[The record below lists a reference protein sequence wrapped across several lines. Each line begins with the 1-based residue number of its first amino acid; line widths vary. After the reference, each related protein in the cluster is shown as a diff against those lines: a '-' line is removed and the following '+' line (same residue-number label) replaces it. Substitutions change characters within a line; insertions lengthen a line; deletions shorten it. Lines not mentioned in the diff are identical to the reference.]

1 MERRTV
7 VLTALLLGVACLLTT
22 STADAGVVY
31 TDETAFNAA
40 VAGMGLTTIWTED
53 FESFAIGGVTDP
65 LSIGG
70 GAAEIGYGGGGAILD
85 VPTSANAWVQDFGA
99 PGTVTIQGPGG
110 TSLGLQAISFNFGNQ
125 VNQTVSFV
133 TTPVPDTSVYN
144 TTSTPTTQFAG
155 WLSAGP
161 ETVSSVQLD
170 LSQGIALDNARGIAV
185 PNPEPSTFMLFG
197 LGAAGLY
204 FAHRRRKTR
213 PAN

>member
-99 PGTVTIQGPGG
+99 PGSVTIQGPGENLVARSLVG
-110 TSLGLQAISFNFGNQ
+110 GKTFARDGRFVNRRSALFDGPVRRDAFTSANDNQ
-125 VNQTVSFV
+125 IAFQQRRGVH
-133 TTPVPDTSVYN
+133 
-144 TTSTPTTQFAG
+144 
-155 WLSAGP
+155 
-161 ETVSSVQLD
+161 LD
-170 LSQGIALDNARGIAV
+170 L
-185 PNPEPSTFMLFG
+185 
-197 LGAAGLY
+197 
-204 FAHRRRKTR
+204 FAILE
-213 PAN
+213 